1 MITRALTGLAAAAVI
16 GTLGAPMA
24 TAATAAPAT
33 AAAASDGG
41 PAVRPPGQC
50 VWIWTGGPPQC
61 KKLE

>member
-1 MITRALTGLAAAAVI
+1 MIKRALAVLAAAAVI
-16 GTLGAPMA
+16 GTG
-24 TAATAAPAT
+24 AAPVAS
-33 AAAASDGG
+33 AASGTGD

>member
-16 GTLGAPMA
+16 GTLGAPL
-24 TAATAAPAT
+24 AAAAPAT
-33 AAAASDGG
+33 AAAAVASDGG